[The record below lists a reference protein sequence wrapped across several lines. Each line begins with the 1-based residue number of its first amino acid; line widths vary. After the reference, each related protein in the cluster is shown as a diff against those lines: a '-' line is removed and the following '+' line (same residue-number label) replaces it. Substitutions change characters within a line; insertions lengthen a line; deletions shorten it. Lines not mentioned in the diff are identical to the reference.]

1 MLVSDHPHLFE
12 VGGENFHTDFSA
24 WEYERGHESDPWKTR
39 PDASWLGTPLFGRAF
54 SPYDNS
60 RGYFREEEEFPG
72 PRTMTAAAR
81 WLERDARAADR
92 FFLFVDEFDPHEP
105 FDTPEQYMRLYDD
118 SWQGPHLIWP
128 PYMRG
133 ALGRGVL
140 SERQAHQVRACY
152 GAKLTMIDHWFG
164 RILDALKAQ
173 GLYEDTAI
181 IVCTDHGH
189 YLGEKDIWGKPP
201 VPAYEPLSH
210 IPLLISWPGA
220 EPRGI
225 DALTTSVDLFAT
237 LAEIFAVQPLH
248 RTYGRSLV
256 PLIRNEGG
264 TLRDWAL
271 LGVWGR
277 EVHLIDGKRKYAR
290 APRAENGPIS
300 LWSNRWSTMPV
311 SGHAELRLPQ
321 PDDRAVLDRMPGSR
335 IPVIRQPYQPGDLLP
350 FRARGPFS
358 GNQLFDLNND
368 PDEAENRAGEPLEHD
383 YADLLR
389 QALREVEAPADQ
401 FVRLGLQ

>member
-277 EVHLIDGKRKYAR
+277 KVHLIDGKRKYAR
-290 APRAENGPIS
+290 APRA
-300 LWSNRWSTMPV
+300 
-311 SGHAELRLPQ
+311 
-321 PDDRAVLDRMPGSR
+321 
-335 IPVIRQPYQPGDLLP
+335 
-350 FRARGPFS
+350 
-358 GNQLFDLNND
+358 
-368 PDEAENRAGEPLEHD
+368 
-383 YADLLR
+383 
-389 QALREVEAPADQ
+389 
-401 FVRLGLQ
+401 